1 METEKANLS
10 DMLGETAPAEQA
22 AAPSEPEK
30 GETAETETAKA
41 TEETEAKTDDAADK
55 GEPPSPDETQKPSE
69 SEAGLIA
76 ALKVTRKE
84 LQGLK
89 AWKSEQEQKQTQA
102 AKPDPFEDPE
112 GHEQWKDQQTQTALW
127 NNKVQL
133 SEALAR
139 QQYGDEAYD
148 KAYEAFIEEANSNP
162 AVANG
167 VGTALSP
174 AHYAYEQGM
183 KAIERA
189 EMGDPATFAERKF
202 QEGYEKA
209 KAELTDTVNA
219 QVKAAL
225 ADILPTSLATE
236 QSQGDRGNGPAWDG
250 PKPMDQ
256 LLSD

>member
-10 DMLGETAPAEQA
+10 EMLGETEPDAET

-30 GETAETETAKA
+30 GEAADTETVEAKETPEAKA
-41 TEETEAKTDDAADK
+41 DEVADK

-84 LQGLK
+84 LQDLK
-89 AWKSEQEQKQTQA
+89 AWKSEQEQKQTQS
-102 AKPDPFEDPE
+102 AKPDQFEDPE
-112 GHEQWKDQQTQTALW
+112 GYENWKDQQTQTALW

-133 SEALAR
+133 SEAMAR
-139 QQYGDEAYD
+139 QQYGDEEYD
-148 KAYEAFIEEANSNP
+148 KAYEAFIEEANGNP
-162 AVANG
+162 AVAQG

-183 KAIERA
+183 KAIQRK

-209 KAELTDTVNA
+209 KAELKETVDA
-219 QVKAAL
+219 QVKSAL
-225 ADILPTSLATE
+225 AELLPTSLATE
-236 QSQGDRGNGPAWDG
+236 QSQGDRTSGPAWDG
-250 PKPMDQ
+250 PKPLTQ
-256 LLSD
+256 LIGD